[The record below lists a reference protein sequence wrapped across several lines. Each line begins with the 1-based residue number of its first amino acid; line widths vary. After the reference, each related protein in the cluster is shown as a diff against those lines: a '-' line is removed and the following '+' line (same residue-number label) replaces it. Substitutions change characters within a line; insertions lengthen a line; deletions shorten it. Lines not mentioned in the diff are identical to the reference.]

1 MSAVATFSATRIG
14 GVNACGI
21 SVTPNPS
28 RRFSVHCVSAPMM
41 TSGAGEWLRPS
52 RKWCST
58 CQVVWNPS
66 VSASL
71 ICSIASRYASC
82 SWSR

>member
-21 SVTPNPS
+21 SVTPNPR
-28 RRFSVHCVSAPMM
+28 RRFSVHWLSAPMI

-58 CQVVWNPS
+58 CQTVLNPS

-71 ICSIASRYASC
+71 ICSKASRYARC
-82 SWSR
+82 SASR